1 MPGGEQASMQVRVS
15 WAVAS
20 GSPFLFSSQSPAVSC
35 WLSSDT
41 QGWWLLVMSELL
53 RDDRNATLCGGWGVG
68 VHWPCL
74 PVIGVSGQ
82 TPLLSLRISPL
93 LVTGQAGGHP

>member
-41 QGWWLLVMSELL
+41 QG
-53 RDDRNATLCGGWGVG
+53 GG
-68 VHWPCL
+68 
-74 PVIGVSGQ
+74 S
-82 TPLLSLRISPL
+82 
-93 LVTGQAGGHP
+93 